1 MKKIALAIVPLLLV
15 VSLAVIGCGKTPG
28 GGQTSGPPP
37 NTVTMTTDD
46 FTAHALTVKA
56 NTPVTFDDPSNGGN
70 IHVLCIGTGNGGSNT
85 CDKSGDGPSEL
96 YTPNGL
102 TFNAGDSKQITFAT
116 AGTFRVICTLH
127 PGMYI
132 DITVQ

>member
-15 VSLAVIGCGKTPG
+15 ASLAVIGCGKTPG

-46 FTAHALTVKA
+46 FTAHAITVKA

-70 IHVLCIGTGNGGSNT
+70 VHVLCIGTGNGGTQSCVT
-85 CDKSGDGPSEL
+85 SGNGPSEL
-96 YTPNGL
+96 HAKDGV
-102 TFNAGDSKQITFAT
+102 TFNAGDSKQFTFTT
-116 AGTFRVICTLH
+116 AGSYHVICTLH
-127 PGMYI
+127 PGMFI
-132 DITVQ
+132 DVTVQ